1 MHDEEKQLLV
11 DITMRMLE
19 ENLVIGSSGNAS
31 LRVEDHVVITP
42 SSVHY
47 VNMAKDD
54 IVILDMGNNAIEGHR
69 NPSVEAQSHLEIYKQ
84 REDIRAIVHSHSIY
98 ATALAVLRKPLPPIL
113 DEVVPKLGGE
123 IRVAEYAMPGTK
135 DLAKNV
141 AKAIEDRS
149 AALLSNH
156 GAFCAGKTLD
166 DALFNAILLERT
178 CRIYMNA
185 LQAGDPTE
193 LPEDVV
199 EDEADI
205 WDMMRQ
211 Y

>member
-1 MHDEEKQLLV
+1 MYKKEKQRLMETTLK
-11 DITMRMLE
+11 MLE

-31 LRVEDHVVITP
+31 LRVDEHIAITP

-47 VNMAKDD
+47 TEMNKDD
-54 IVILDMGNNAIEGHR
+54 IVILDMDNKTVEGHR
-69 NPSVEAQSHLEIYKQ
+69 NPSIESQAHLEIYRH
-84 REDIRAIVHSHSIY
+84 REDIRVIVHSHSIY
-98 ATALAVLRKPLPPIL
+98 ASALAVLRRPLPPIL

-135 DLAKNV
+135 ELAKNV
-141 AKAIEDRS
+141 AKAIEGRS
-149 AALLSNH
+149 AALLANH
-156 GAFCAGKTLD
+156 GAFCGGKTLD
-166 DALFNAILLERT
+166 DALFIAILLERA
-178 CRIYMNA
+178 CRIYLTA
-185 LQAGDPTE
+185 LQAGSPIE

>member
-1 MHDEEKQLLV
+1 MYDEERQQLV

-31 LRVEDHVVITP
+31 LKVGEHVVITP

-47 VNMAKDD
+47 VSMTKDD
-54 IVILDMGNNAIEGHR
+54 VVILDMDNNAVEGHR
-69 NPSVEAQSHLEIYKQ
+69 NPSVESQSHLEIYRQ

-113 DEVVPKLGGE
+113 DEVVPKLGGD

-135 DLAKNV
+135 DLAMNV
-141 AKAIEDRS
+141 VKAFEDRS
-149 AALLSNH
+149 AALLANH
-156 GAFCAGKTLD
+156 GAFCGGKTLD

-178 CRIYMNA
+178 CRIYMTA
-185 LQAGDPTE
+185 LQAGEPTE